1 MAKNKKNHD
10 SRVRSKRSKLK
21 RPEILITGS
30 EGFIGSAITRELL
43 KKKIN
48 ITGIGRKKK
57 NIKNYKYYSLD
68 LYNVKKVNNFFKKF
82 RFDAIIHTAWVTNP
96 NTMRNSRS
104 NSKWLEI
111 SKRILNLHIANNGND
126 FYCIGTSDEY
136 QRKKNEK
143 NACVEN
149 QSKTIN
155 SNTYAKNKILFYKYL
170 EKSKINFI
178 WFRVFW
184 LFGDNENSNRLFP
197 QIVDKLSKNKE
208 YFIDNPN
215 VSLDYTHVRDAAK
228 MIVNIITKRKKN
240 QIFNICSGKYLNLG
254 EIAKKISLILGKKK
268 YLKLKKN
275 KTNTKIYGSIKKLKE
290 NKCYVKSNFKLRLKE
305 FVLNSSKITS

>member
-1 MAKNKKNHD
+1 MEMIFT
-10 SRVRSKRSKLK
+10 VLVQVM
-21 RPEILITGS
+21 
-30 EGFIGSAITRELL
+30 
-43 KKKIN
+43 
-48 ITGIGRKKK
+48 
-57 NIKNYKYYSLD
+57 NIK
-68 LYNVKKVNNFFKKF
+68 
-82 RFDAIIHTAWVTNP
+82 
-96 NTMRNSRS
+96 
-104 NSKWLEI
+104 E
-111 SKRILNLHIANNGND
+111 
-126 FYCIGTSDEY
+126 
-136 QRKKNEK
+136 KKNEK

>member
-1 MAKNKKNHD
+1 MAKNKKDNH

-43 KKKIN
+43 KKKVN

-57 NIKNYKYYSLD
+57 NIKNYKYHRLD
-68 LYNVKKVNNFFKKF
+68 LYNIKKVNDFFKKF
-82 RFDAIIHTAWVTNP
+82 RFDVIIHTAWVTNP
-96 NTMRNSRS
+96 NTMRNSKL
-104 NSKWLEI
+104 NSKWLAI
-111 SKRILNLHIANNGND
+111 SKRILNLHIKNNGND

-136 QRKKNEK
+136 QRIKNK
-143 NACVEN
+143 DNICIEN
-149 QSKTIN
+149 KSKIIN
-155 SNTYAKNKILFYKYL
+155 TNTYAKNKILFYKYL

-197 QIVDKLSKNKE
+197 QIVNKLSKNKK
-208 YFIDNPN
+208 YFIDNPH
-215 VSLDYTHVRDAAK
+215 VGLDYTSVTDAAK
-228 MIVNIITKRKKN
+228 MIVNIISKKNKN

-254 EIAKKISLILGKKK
+254 EIAKKIAHILKKQK
-268 YLKLKKN
+268 YLKFKKS
-275 KTNTKIYGSIKKLKE
+275 KTSTKVYGSIKKLKQ
-290 NKCYVKSNFKLRLKE
+290 NKCYVKSNFKLRLRE
-305 FVLNSSKITS
+305 FVLKLSKITS